1 MEHPAAIL
9 VVSYGTSQVSAL
21 PTLANLAREIGA
33 AFPRL
38 PLIHAFAHPRLRDA
52 LVRGGGP
59 RVPLVSEALAQLTQ
73 DGARHLLIQPTY
85 LLFAGEYQAMVAQLE
100 PYAQRLDLSVGQ
112 PLLATPQDIEA
123 VAEALPTCLPP
134 LSPQEGAL
142 FLGHGAS
149 HEAHGVY
156 AQLEQALHRLGHT
169 RYFVGTLQDGPTP
182 AETARRIREAG
193 AVTRLHV
200 HPLMVVC
207 GVHATRDLLA
217 GEQSWCE
224 QLERLGV
231 PVSAVS
237 QGLGD
242 CPAVRRLFVA
252 HALEAA
258 ENEFFTQREK

>member
-1 MEHPAAIL
+1 MK
-9 VVSYGTSQVSAL
+9 
-21 PTLANLAREIGA
+21 
-33 AFPRL
+33 
-38 PLIHAFAHPRLRDA
+38 
-52 LVRGGGP
+52 
-59 RVPLVSEALAQLTQ
+59 
-73 DGARHLLIQPTY
+73 
-85 LLFAGEYQAMVAQLE
+85 AQLE

-134 LSPQEGAL
+134 LDPQEGAL

-156 AQLEQALHRLGHT
+156 AQLEQALHRQGHT

-217 GEQSWCE
+217 GEQSWCG

-242 CPAVRRLFVA
+242 CPAIRRLFVA

>member
-1 MEHPAAIL
+1 MEHPAAVL

-33 AFPRL
+33 AFPHL
-38 PLIHAFAHPRLRDA
+38 PLIHAFAHPRLRDS
-52 LVRGGGP
+52 LVRNGGP

-73 DGARHLLIQPTY
+73 DGAWHVLVQPTY
-85 LLFAGEYQAMVAQLE
+85 LLCAGEYQAMVGQLE
-100 PYAQRLDLSVGQ
+100 PYAQQLNLSLGQ
-112 PLLATPQDIEA
+112 PLLAAPQDIEE

-134 LSPQEGAL
+134 LAPQEGAL

-156 AQLEQALHRLGHT
+156 AQLEQALHRQGHT
-169 RYFVGTLQDGPTP
+169 QYFVGTLQDGPTP
-182 AETARRIREAG
+182 AETAHRIQQAG
-193 AVTRLHV
+193 AITRLHI

-217 GEQSWCE
+217 GEQSWCG
-224 QLERLGV
+224 QLEHMGF

-242 CPAVRRLFVA
+242 CPAICRLFVS
-252 HALEAA
+252 HARQAA
-258 ENEFFTQREK
+258 GEEVFTQREK